1 MQLDPTFTQA
11 MQRYLAQT
19 SDDRD
24 VAQGALLL
32 FQLTGNAYLY
42 HNALLHPQKYAPT
55 IEHELK
61 KHLQIRLD
69 GLTRQ
74 EVAQLEKE
82 SLPRIQQT
90 INQGA
95 PTAKSQAHTGQPT
108 ITTDTDHPQAQH
120 RGRRPDHD
128 SLAKDIQALYDR
140 NGDIY
145 YKMKTLYNQLLQMES
160 STPCDRYE
168 LLKQLRQADD
178 HYRANWQR
186 YDAWETNSPEFVSS
200 GCLGD
205 GLSRVRKSRMLGRRT
220 LPSS

>member
-1 MQLDPTFTQA
+1 MKIDPSFTTR

-19 SDDRD
+19 SDERE

-61 KHLQIRLD
+61 KHLRIRLD

-82 SLPRIQQT
+82 SLHRIAQT
-90 INQGA
+90 ISQGA
-95 PTAKSQAHTGQPT
+95 PTSSHSHISTSAHSGQPT
-108 ITTDTDHPQAQH
+108 ITTDTDHNKAQH
-120 RGRRPDHD
+120 RGKRPDHD
-128 SLAKDIQALYDR
+128 KLPPHIQELYDR

-145 YKMKTLYNQLLQMES
+145 YKMKTLYNQLLQMEDS
-160 STPCDRYE
+160 QPCDRYE

-178 HYRANWQR
+178 HYRANWKQ
-186 YDAWETNSPEFVSS
+186 YDTWET
-200 GCLGD
+200 
-205 GLSRVRKSRMLGRRT
+205 T
-220 LPSS
+220 LPSVVTSEP